1 MPETRTQTIIYTDG
15 AAIGNP
21 GPGGYGAVILR
32 GGKRRELSGGYQLTT
47 NNRME
52 LTAAIEALK
61 VLESPEVVTLYSDS
75 RYLVDSINKGWAKKW
90 QANRWKKADKKRA
103 ENVDLWQLLL
113 EQLEKHKV
121 TFVWVAGHAGTP
133 ENERCDRLAVRAASK
148 KNLPKDKGYQNGD
161 QRSSQPGLLTL
172 FDI

>member
-1 MPETRTQTIIYTDG
+1 M
-15 AAIGNP
+15 
-21 GPGGYGAVILR
+21 
-32 GGKRRELSGGYQLTT
+32 
-47 NNRME
+47 
-52 LTAAIEALK
+52 AAIEALK
-61 VLESPEVVTLYSDS
+61 VLESPEDVTLYSDS

-148 KNLPKDKGYQNGD
+148 KNLPKDEGYQNGD

>member
-1 MPETRTQTIIYTDG
+1 MPDTRTQTIIYTDG

-21 GPGGYGAVILR
+21 GPGGYGAVILQE
-32 GGKRRELSGGYQLTT
+32 GKRRELSGGYQLTT

-52 LTAAIEALK
+52 LMAAIKALK
-61 VLESPEVVTLYSDS
+61 ALASPQDATLYSDS
-75 RYLVDSINKGWAKKW
+75 RYMVDSINKGWVKKW
-90 QANRWKKADKKRA
+90 QANRWKKADKKKA
-103 ENVDLWQLLL
+103 ENIDLWKQLL
-113 EQLEKHKV
+113 EELEKHNV

-148 KNLPKDKGYQNGD
+148 KNLPEDEGYRNGEQQN
-161 QRSSQPGLLTL
+161 SQPGLLTL

>member
-1 MPETRTQTIIYTDG
+1 MSNTPAQTIIYTDG

-32 GGKRRELSGGYQLTT
+32 DGKRREISGGYQLTT

-52 LTAAIEALK
+52 LMAAIEALK
-61 VLESPEVVTLYSDS
+61 ILKSTEEVTLYSDS
-75 RYLVDSINKGWAKKW
+75 RYLVDSINKGWVKKW
-90 QANRWKKADKKRA
+90 QANRWKKADKKKA
-103 ENVDLWQLLL
+103 ENIDLWQKLL

-133 ENERCDRLAVRAASK
+133 ENERCDRLAVRGASK
-148 KNLPKDKGYQNGD
+148 KNLPEDTGYQNGD